1 MVGGKQCSQL
11 IEILSLQN
19 LLKKPICPLS
29 MWQNYMNSQSWKH
42 CRLEATLFECVSYV
56 RRKSSTSGTI
66 YHQDTYHLSSK
77 LIRLSWKLKVS
88 KRRPKGFLLGKVKW
102 ILRTEKTEQ
111 NKQTSYLWSKLI
123 FKIKYLKIYSNKNM
137 FYNQN
142 KNLQSIKLIFAF

>member
-1 MVGGKQCSQL
+1 MVNKKGQRTC
-11 IEILSLQN
+11 
-19 LLKKPICPLS
+19 LLYRGLNVPTLKNKKATR
-29 MWQNYMNSQSWKH
+29 K
-42 CRLEATLFECVSYV
+42 EATLFECVSYV

-111 NKQTSYLWSKLI
+111 NKQTSNSCSKLT